1 MKNLLKSMLCLAAYF
16 AVQMIVQII
25 FMMIGALT
33 GIADQNGL
41 IAFSMNHMLLVTLI
55 ANVVTVAFFYRK
67 FLRLSEFAAGKS
79 RNRTCLIWYGRVG
92 RRSVK
97 TECNMTPVK
106 MKFYIY
112 PAAAAFLL
120 SSAWALVTYGL
131 SFANAE
137 QVAQS
142 VTFYSDILPGLGS
155 VLMAVTLLLAQ
166 PVTEEI
172 LCRGIM
178 LNLLRKSFSVRATIL
193 TSALIF
199 GLAHLM
205 AGGAVLAFGAAI
217 MGICFGIV
225 YVKTKSLYAAV
236 VAHAFANLPDFV
248 MPLLPELQFGVRIVL
263 AAVTAVI
270 SVVLLRMCSA
280 DQAAVAGQ

>member
-1 MKNLLKSMLCLAAYF
+1 MKNLVKSLLCLAVYF

-25 FMMIGALT
+25 FMMIGAAT
-33 GIADQNGL
+33 GILDQNGL

-55 ANVVTVAFFYRK
+55 ANVVTVAFFVLYYRV
-67 FLRLSEFAAGKS
+67 R
-79 RNRTCLIWYGRVG
+79 

-97 TECNMTPVK
+97 TEWNMTPVK
-106 MKFYIY
+106 MKLYIY

-120 SSAWALVTYGL
+120 SSAWALVTYDL

-142 VTFYSDILPGLGS
+142 VTFYSDLLPGLGG

-166 PVTEEI
+166 PVIEEI

-178 LNLLRKSFSVRATIL
+178 LNLLRKSFPEWAAVL
-193 TSALIF
+193 MSALIF

-205 AGGAVLAFGAAI
+205 AGGAVLAFGAAL

-225 YVKTKSLYAAV
+225 FVKTKSLYAAV

-248 MPLLPELQFGVRIVL
+248 MPLLPELQVGVRIVL
-263 AAVTAVI
+263 AAVMAVI

-280 DQAAVAGQ
+280 DRAAATGQ